1 MSRDKKRP
9 RTPRRVEESDDDY
22 SVLGTA
28 LTSERT
34 SARSS
39 RKSSRTNSARSS
51 RKSSRTNSATA
62 SRSSS
67 RIRGLSVV
75 DYGEQSDD
83 EDVYDDDY
91 GNDEEMDEEE
101 LMRVAL
107 WRSLEDYQG
116 SRVEGLAM
124 EGSVDWQQQQ
134 QQQQQQEHHAN
145 TLSALL
151 QDISFE
157 DEDVDDDDDDVVDDD
172 DDDYD
177 VDDDEEEEEEEYD
190 DEEEYNDEDDDD
202 DDDDDYDVDDDEEEE
217 EEEGGE
223 RRKSPA
229 LLILS
234 PRNKSQNR
242 KGQSRRMIPP
252 EQSHSPLVR
261 IDEEYDKEECDED
274 EEEADEEED
283 EDDKFNVDEVED
295 VERHNLRDVVHKDSN
310 YSYAPYARIWW
321 ENGFVDKGAL
331 DEVGVVSPQKP
342 PEGAN
347 ARNAVLSVGGYPCC
361 KNKVYA
367 ANRTTNALLN
377 GMSRLGVSAFI
388 YWIDSVL
395 FSGNK
400 TNAAFVFNRIGPI
413 LKKYPELRREFF
425 LRFQH
430 GVCALHRNRDFSQE
444 NEYVVCVLC
453 GKDIAEQAFDRW
465 VEDGFITVKNSSPE
479 DLLYSDNNHTVFL
492 ASFSFEGTNFE
503 VLVVRGAYHPTAHLH
518 AHGFRKLKKAHE
530 GTCSVVAAAKAY
542 ARKTTATTKKKTIN
556 EHLQS
561 LDETYVKTVKE
572 RKEKWRVLLQTDEY
586 WLEVFAGKNSTWFQ
600 DAYAMCRNMQ
610 LENHEV
616 FKNVQTVFETFGTEL
631 ALKFLRTSGFAFR
644 LGQVDTA
651 KVFVEKLLRVFE
663 KYCGKNPKLFAQLAC
678 GGLFAHLFDA
688 DFFKKMDVIFEK
700 YCGKDPKLFAQLA
713 CGGLFA
719 HYRDAD
725 FFEKMDVIFEKYCN
739 KNPKLFAQIACG
751 GLFAHLFDADFFKKM
766 DVIFEKYCGKNPKL
780 FAKLACGGLFA
791 HYRDADFFKKMDD
804 IFEKYC
810 GKDPKLFAKL
820 AFNDS
825 FLSAMSKHPERYRK
839 TLDEAKKWTVFQG
852 DKTLFEK
859 AMVNNSFASALT
871 NGAFCAIMEGIH
883 ESPAFVGND
892 RALKNLFYKNT
903 IVSALAKYGKPFLTA
918 LEEEKESLFPND
930 NIEFACALTRVKPGQ
945 RARKITLQELADKV
959 TKKMNE
965 KQSPP

>member
-157 DEDVDDDDDDVVDDD
+157 DEDVDDDDDDVV
-172 DDDYD
+172 
-177 VDDDEEEEEEEYD
+177 
-190 DEEEYNDEDDDD
+190 D

-479 DLLYSDNNHTVFL
+479 NLLYSDNNHTVFL

-700 YCGKDPKLFAQLA
+700 YCGK
-713 CGGLFA
+713 
-719 HYRDAD
+719 
-725 FFEKMDVIFEKYCN
+725 
-739 KNPKLFAQIACG
+739 
-751 GLFAHLFDADFFKKM
+751 
-766 DVIFEKYCGKNPKL
+766 NPKL